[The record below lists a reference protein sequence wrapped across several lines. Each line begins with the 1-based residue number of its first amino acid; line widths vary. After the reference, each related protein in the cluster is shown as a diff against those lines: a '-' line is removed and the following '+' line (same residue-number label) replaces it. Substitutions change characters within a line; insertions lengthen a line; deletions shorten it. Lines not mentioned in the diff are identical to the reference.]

1 MSTWNFSQF
10 KELSTFVF
18 EIKGG
23 MHESFLTFHVV
34 FSLFAV
40 LYNLNWWFATVVV
53 LKHFLLVSQVGII
66 MYLPTMDA
74 RQRKEITEEFF
85 HYRHLTQVELWDKYS
100 AYEHWAKIEV
110 LINIWHLIFCSSF
123 RLSSTELVLCSTVGI
138 KRKWKRS
145 SPIDFLLYHHSD
157 SIKNWFLKWAKWC
170 SIEIWCFFI

>member
-1 MSTWNFSQF
+1 MNLF
-10 KELSTFVF
+10 
-18 EIKGG
+18 
-23 MHESFLTFHVV
+23 TFHVV

-110 LINIWHLIFCSSF
+110 LINILHLIFCSSF
-123 RLSSTELVLCSTVGI
+123 RLSCTEFVLCLTVGI
-138 KRKWKRS
+138 KRK
-145 SPIDFLLYHHSD
+145 
-157 SIKNWFLKWAKWC
+157 
-170 SIEIWCFFI
+170 